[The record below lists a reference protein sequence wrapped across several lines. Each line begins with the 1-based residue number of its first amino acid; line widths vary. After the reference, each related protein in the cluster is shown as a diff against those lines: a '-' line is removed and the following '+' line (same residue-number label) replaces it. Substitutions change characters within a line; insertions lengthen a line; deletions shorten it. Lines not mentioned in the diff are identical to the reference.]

1 MSSLYGLR
9 GVLAFWS
16 FKVATVESVE
26 MADLRYNFAANP
38 GAQTA
43 FLEATERYPALI
55 MGQGGGKTWGGATW
69 VIRDH
74 CNFPGTNSLV
84 IAPTYR
90 NLRQIVVPSMLER
103 FEEAG
108 IMAYPN
114 YSTMEI
120 LTPQLGSKVLLHS
133 GLNAERITGF
143 EVGRCWIDE
152 PGRIPEVSD
161 PKRNV
166 WFNALARV
174 RLSHVPDDRRR
185 VCVTGTHEGKGTWFY
200 RQWEKEK
207 RAGYIIFRGPT
218 TENPVNVAYA
228 ELLRAEYGPE
238 LAVQYIEGYAVSDS
252 MAAVDYDTITACQ
265 SPEASQGGI
274 DTLGSVGS
282 AIYWGVDIGRSK
294 SLTIVWGVVEVGEK
308 LVTCSVIVMQRATFA
323 EQSALI
329 DRICRHPQTAAVC
342 IDATYNPQTAEDA
355 ETAWPSIVEP
365 VVFTATVKVALVEGI
380 ARKMQT
386 QSLLIPAGPDAEDI
400 VLDFY
405 SVKRI
410 VSAGGRVTYVAP
422 FTLDGHADRFFAAA
436 LAVRAASLAPSR
448 SFSYVP
454 MPKRRTAG
462 MRRF

>member
-1 MSSLYGLR
+1 
-9 GVLAFWS
+9 
-16 FKVATVESVE
+16 
-26 MADLRYNFAANP
+26 MADLRYDFVANP
-38 GAQTA
+38 GAQAA
-43 FLEATERYPALI
+43 FLEATERYPALV

-69 VIRDH
+69 VLRDH

-84 IAPTYR
+84 IAPTYH
-90 NLRQIVVPSMLER
+90 NLRQIVMPALLER

-108 IMAYPN
+108 LVAYPN

-120 LTPQLGSKVLLHS
+120 ITPQLGSKILLHS

-143 EVGRCWIDE
+143 EVGRAWIDE
-152 PGRIPEVSD
+152 PGRIPEFTD

-185 VCVTGTHEGKGTWFY
+185 VCVTGTHEGQGTWFY

-207 RAGYIIFRGPT
+207 RTGYVIFRGPT
-218 TENPVNVAYA
+218 TENPVNIAYA
-228 ELLRAEYGPE
+228 DLLRTEYGPE
-238 LAVQYIEGYAVSDS
+238 LAVQYIEGFAVSDS

-265 SPEASQGGI
+265 SSEASQGGI
-274 DTLGSVGS
+274 DSLGSVQS

-294 SLTIVWGVVEVGEK
+294 SLTVAWGCVEGAGDK
-308 LVTCSVIVMQRATFA
+308 LVTRAVIVMQRATFA

-329 DRICRHPQTAAVC
+329 GRICKHPQTGAVC

-355 ETAWPSIVEP
+355 ETAWPNIVEP
-365 VVFTATVKVALVEGI
+365 FVFTPASKVGLVEGI
-380 ARKMQT
+380 VRKMQT
-386 QSLLIPAGPDAEDI
+386 HSLLIPAGQDAEDI

-422 FTLDGHADRFFAAA
+422 FTPDGHADRFFAAA

-448 SFSYVP
+448 SFSYTP
-454 MPKRRTAG
+454 MPARRTAG
-462 MRRF
+462 MRSF